1 MLTSHQ
7 RQSILDAVD
16 EAFDRQVRFTAQ
28 LVSEPSLRGQEAAAQ
43 DLLQQV
49 MQDRGLQ
56 VERWALDPEELAT
69 HPGAGAVAVSYEHT
83 ENVVG
88 TYTPVT
94 TGGRSLILNGHV
106 DVVPTGIT
114 DFWSRSPWQAEVKD
128 GWLYGRGAGDMK
140 AGLAANLFAFDAVLA
155 AGLRPTATLHFQSV
169 PEEEST
175 GNGTLAALQ
184 RGYTADAVLISEPTQ
199 GALVRA
205 HLGVIWFSVRV
216 SGQAAHAAEMANG
229 SNALDAA
236 YAVIAD
242 LRSLE
247 AEWNER
253 AAGHPHLAELDHP
266 LNFNVGIIQGGDWPS
281 SVPDWCEFSVRAS
294 FPPGTSAEDAWRE
307 IDECVERS
315 ARTNPALAG
324 MAPETRRT
332 GFFADGY
339 VLGEGSEA
347 EATLAGVHQ
356 AVTGRELET
365 TTVTGY
371 IDSRVYGL
379 FAGIPAMV
387 FGPVAEKLHGADE
400 RVNLE
405 SLREVTKS
413 IALFLAE
420 WCGVEAA
427 RPGDRPTE

>member
-1 MLTSHQ
+1 MLTEDQ
-7 RQSILDAVD
+7 RQAVLDAVD
-16 EAFDRQVRFTAQ
+16 AAFDRQVQFTSR
-28 LVSEPSLRGQEAAAQ
+28 LVSEPSLRGQETSAQ
-43 DLLQQV
+43 GLLEQA
-49 MQDRGLQ
+49 MRDRGLQ

-69 HPGAGAVAVSYEHT
+69 HPGAGAVVVPYERT

-88 TYTPVT
+88 TYTPAT
-94 TGGRSLILNGHV
+94 AGGRSLILNGHV
-106 DVVPTGIT
+106 DVVPTGVE
-114 DFWSRSPWQAEVKD
+114 DFWSRSPWQADVVD

-140 AGLAANLFAFDAVLA
+140 AGLVANLFAFDAVLA
-155 AGLRPTATLHFQSV
+155 SGLRPTATIHFQSV

-175 GNGTLAALQ
+175 GNGTLSALQ

-216 SGQAAHAAEMANG
+216 AGQAAHAAEMANG
-229 SNALDAA
+229 SNAVDAA

-242 LRSLE
+242 LRTLE
-247 AEWNER
+247 AEWNQR
-253 AAGHPHLAELDHP
+253 ATGHPYLSELEHP
-266 LNFNVGIIQGGDWPS
+266 LNFNIGIIQGGDWPS

-294 FPPGTSAEDAWRE
+294 FPPGTSVEDAWRE
-307 IDECVERS
+307 ITERVERS
-315 ARTNPALAG
+315 ARNNPALAG
-324 MAPETRRT
+324 MQPTTRRT

-339 VLGEGSEA
+339 VLEKGSEA
-347 EATLAGVHQ
+347 EATLAGVHK
-356 AVTGRELET
+356 AATGRDLET

-400 RVNLE
+400 RVSLH

-413 IALFLAE
+413 IALFIAE
-420 WCGVEAA
+420 WCGAEAA
-427 RPGDRPTE
+427 GH